1 MKYIMMNMVRI
12 LKDKQVIVLDKKKKY
27 GWEGLTFPG
36 GKVEPYES
44 FNDAA
49 IREIKEE
56 TNLDIDKLELNGI
69 IQWIDYTREETQ
81 VGFLY
86 TTNSFTGELVLENRE
101 GKLSWENYDKF
112 LKMEGKSDSMKEI
125 LSIYEGKNFEII
137 KYYKDDLEVE
147 KEIFEE
153 L

>member
-12 LKDKQVIVLDKKKKY
+12 FDKNNVLVLDKKKKY

-36 GKVEPYES
+36 GKVEAFES
-44 FNDAA
+44 FENAA
-49 IREIKEE
+49 IREVKEE
-56 TNLDIDKLELNGI
+56 TNLDIEKLEMNGI

-101 GKLSWENYDKF
+101 GKLSWEDYDKF
-112 LKMEGKSDSMKEI
+112 LKMDGKSDSMDDI

-137 KYYKDDLEVE
+137 KYYKDDKEVE
-147 KEIFEE
+147 GEIVKK
-153 L
+153 

>member
-12 LKDKQVIVLDKKKKY
+12 LKDEQVVVLDKKKKY

-112 LKMEGKSDSMKEI
+112 LKMEGKSDSMEEI

>member
-12 LKDKQVIVLDKKKKY
+12 LKDKQVVVLDKKKKY

-49 IREIKEE
+49 IREVKEE

>member
-12 LKDKQVIVLDKKKKY
+12 LKDKQVVVLDKKKKY

>member
-12 LKDKQVIVLDKKKKY
+12 LKDKQVVVLDKKKKY

-56 TNLDIDKLELNGI
+56 TKLDIDKLELNGI